1 MHPENSQFKYKTIMI
16 LLFIPAAIVAIS
28 VFMLLAVKK
37 RQIVKNTRFLKYINV
52 LNLIAA
58 CLFYLFVFLILPL
71 FGGRDEFVTAFFIY
85 ALFGVTALISSIVVL
100 LINKFTKNDA

>member
-71 FGGRDEFVTAFFIY
+71 FGGRGEALIAFFISF
-85 ALFGVTALISSIVVL
+85 LFGAATLISNIVVL
-100 LINKFTKNDA
+100 LINKFPKKDE

>member
-1 MHPENSQFKYKTIMI
+1 MI
-16 LLFIPAAIVAIS
+16 LLLIPAAIVAIS
-28 VFMLLAVKK
+28 VFIK